1 MARIS
6 TYTDDNSIND
16 NDRLIGTDGG
26 RIGDDGMVVA
36 GTAGATKNFLLE
48 DIRTYVLGGG
58 DDGMPGDH
66 ENEFR
71 YETNTVNGGVEA
83 LSGYTVNVL
92 SAPGVKML
100 PQEPRDGE
108 WVKIIDLTSRNQRV
122 MLHAGMGRRFM
133 NDTRD
138 MNSVL
143 ILDSGTSSF
152 ELVYVGK
159 QAGGGTSEDI
169 ADHVGWVIV
178 GAQTT
183 ES

>member
-71 YETNTVNGGVEA
+71 YETNTVNGGIDTLGAYAVH
-83 LSGYTVNVL
+83 VL
-92 SAPGVKML
+92 SNPGLKML

-108 WVKIIDLTSRNQRV
+108 WVKIVDLTSRNQRV
-122 MLHAGMGRRFM
+122 MLHAGTRRFM
-133 NDTRD
+133 NDTSDTR
-138 MNSVL
+138 SVL
-143 ILDSGTSSF
+143 ILNSGPASF

-159 QAGGGTSEDI
+159 QAGGGTSEDV

-178 GAQTT
+178 GAQT
-183 ES
+183 SD